1 MPPEIENAEELEITS
16 TVQDEADVSQET
28 EQSAS
33 AQSSG
38 AEDVSETAEEGTL
51 SIVRDVVSKSE
62 EAPEAAASSANE
74 ENGQETGEVETTTE
88 QDNENFSDV
97 PFNKHPRFQQV
108 LGKLKAAET
117 DAQRYRNVETFI
129 GEQGLSGDEA
139 AELLQIG
146 GLIKTNPVEAWK
158 RVLPTIQQ
166 LAIAA
171 GEVLP
176 DDLRQRVQAG
186 EVSREVAMDLSRQ
199 RAANQSMTAR
209 QDWERQNSQ
218 QRQVVELQQQI
229 GSTVTSWESER
240 RARDPNFEAKLPAI
254 EREVAWLQSKEG
266 KPRNVE
272 GVRDQ
277 LQRAYTAVS
286 ASFAAPTPSAPKPA
300 TKRPVTGGQVNGNV
314 RPEPTSTLDIIE
326 QVVAARRAG

>member
-1 MPPEIENAEELEITS
+1 MPEIENTEELETGLPV
-16 TVQDEADVSQET
+16 TDGADASQGA
-28 EQSAS
+28 EQSAN

-38 AEDVSETAEEGTL
+38 AEDVSETADEGTL

-62 EAPEAAASSANE
+62 EQPAAAASSANE
-74 ENGQETGEVETTTE
+74 AEGQETDAQQPTE
-88 QDNENFSDV
+88 PDNENFSDV

-117 DAQRYRNVETFI
+117 DAQRYRSVETFI

-176 DDLRQRVQAG
+176 EDLRQRVQNG
-186 EVSREVAMDLSRQ
+186 EMSHEVAMDFSRQ

-209 QDWERQNSQ
+209 QEWERNSSQ

-229 GSTVTSWESER
+229 GSTVNSWESER

-266 KPRNVE
+266 KPRDVN

-286 ASFAAPTPSAPKPA
+286 ASFAAPIPAAPKPA

-314 RPEPTSTLDIIE
+314 RPEPMSTLDIIE

>member
-1 MPPEIENAEELEITS
+1 MPEIENTEELENTS
-16 TVQDEADVSQET
+16 PVQDGADASQEA

-38 AEDVSETAEEGTL
+38 AEDVSETADEGTL
-51 SIVRDVVSKSE
+51 SIVRDVVSKNE
-62 EAPEAAASSANE
+62 EQPEAAASSANE
-74 ENGQETGEVETTTE
+74 AEGQETDAQQPTE
-88 QDNENFSDV
+88 PDNENFSDV

-129 GEQGLSGDEA
+129 TEQGLSGDEA

-176 DDLRQRVQAG
+176 EDLRQRVQNG
-186 EVSREVAMDLSRQ
+186 EVSKEVAFDLSRQ
-199 RAANQSMTAR
+199 RAANQSLTAR
-209 QDWERQNSQ
+209 QEWERNNSQ
-218 QRQVVELQQQI
+218 QRQMVETQQQI
-229 GSTVTSWESER
+229 GLTVNSWESER

-254 EREVAWLQSKEG
+254 EREVAWIQSKEG
-266 KPRNVE
+266 KPRDVN

-286 ASFAAPTPSAPKPA
+286 ASFVAPAASAPKPA

>member
-1 MPPEIENAEELEITS
+1 MPEIENTEELENTS
-16 TVQDEADVSQET
+16 PVLDGADASQEA

-33 AQSSG
+33 AQSSSAG
-38 AEDVSETAEEGTL
+38 DVSETADEGTL
-51 SIVRDVVSKSE
+51 SIVRDVVSKNE
-62 EAPEAAASSANE
+62 EQPEAAASSANE
-74 ENGQETGEVETTTE
+74 AEGRQTDAQQPTE
-88 QDNENFSDV
+88 PDNENFSDV

-129 GEQGLSGDEA
+129 TEQGLSGDEA

-176 DDLRQRVQAG
+176 DDLRQRVQNG

-199 RAANQSMTAR
+199 RAANQSLTAR
-209 QDWERQNSQ
+209 QKWEQESSQ
-218 QRQVVELQQQI
+218 QRQVIELQQQI
-229 GSTVTSWESER
+229 GSTVSSWESER
-240 RARDPNFEAKLPAI
+240 RLRDPNFEAKLPAI

-272 GVRDQ
+272 GVRAQ
-277 LQRAYTAVS
+277 LDRAYTAVS
-286 ASFAAPTPSAPKPA
+286 ASFVAPTPAAPKPA

>member
-1 MPPEIENAEELEITS
+1 MPEIENTEELEQGSPVTDGADAS
-16 TVQDEADVSQET
+16 KEA

-38 AEDVSETAEEGTL
+38 AGDVSETAEEGTL

-62 EAPEAAASSANE
+62 EAPVAAASSANE
-74 ENGQETGEVETTTE
+74 AEGQETDAQQPREP
-88 QDNENFSDV
+88 DNENFSDV

-158 RVLPTIQQ
+158 RVLPTIQK

-176 DDLRQRVQAG
+176 EDLRQRVQAG

-209 QDWERQNSQ
+209 QEWERNNSQ
-218 QRQVVELQQQI
+218 QRQMVELQQQI
-229 GSTVTSWESER
+229 GSTVNSWESER

-254 EREVAWLQSKEG
+254 EREVAWIQSKEG
-266 KPRNVE
+266 KPRDVN

-286 ASFAAPTPSAPKPA
+286 ASFVAPAASAPKPA

>member
-1 MPPEIENAEELEITS
+1 MPPELENTEELENTS
-16 TVQDEADVSQET
+16 TVLDGADASQEA

-38 AEDVSETAEEGTL
+38 AEDVSETVEEGTL
-51 SIVRDVVSKSE
+51 SIVRDVVSKTE
-62 EAPEAAASSANE
+62 PELEAAASSANE
-74 ENGQETGEVETTTE
+74 ANGHETGAE
-88 QDNENFSDV
+88 QSTIEPDNENFSDV

-129 GEQGLSGDEA
+129 GEQGLTGDEA

-176 DDLRQRVQAG
+176 ADLRQRVQAG
-186 EVSREVAMDLSRQ
+186 EVSQEVAMDLSRQ
-199 RAANQSMTAR
+199 RAANQSLTAR
-209 QDWERQNSQ
+209 QNWERESSQ

-229 GSTVTSWESER
+229 GSTVNSWESER

-266 KPRNVE
+266 KPRSVE
-272 GVRDQ
+272 GVREQ

-286 ASFAAPTPSAPKPA
+286 ASFAAPTPAAAKPA

-314 RPEPTSTLDIIE
+314 RSEPTSTLDIIE

>member
-1 MPPEIENAEELEITS
+1 LPPEIADTEELEIS
-16 TVQDEADVSQET
+16 TVQDGADASQEA

-51 SIVRDVVSKSE
+51 SIVRDVVSKTE
-62 EAPEAAASSANE
+62 EEPAAAASSANE
-74 ENGQETGEVETTTE
+74 ADGQETGEVETTTE
-88 QDNENFSDV
+88 QDNENYSDV

-199 RAANQSMTAR
+199 RAANQSLTAR
-209 QDWERQNSQ
+209 QEWERNNSQ

-266 KPRNVE
+266 KPRDPQ

-277 LQRAYTAVS
+277 LQRAYTEVS
-286 ASFAAPTPSAPKPA
+286 AKFAAPTPAAPKRA
-300 TKRPVTGGQVNGNV
+300 TQRPVTGGQVNGNV
-314 RPEPTSTLDIIE
+314 RPEPASTLDIIQ
-326 QVVAARRAG
+326 QVVEARRAG

>member
-1 MPPEIENAEELEITS
+1 MPEIENTEELENLS
-16 TVQDEADVSQET
+16 PVQDEADASQGA
-28 EQSAS
+28 EQSAN

-38 AEDVSETAEEGTL
+38 AEDVSETADEGTL

-62 EAPEAAASSANE
+62 EQPAAAASSANE
-74 ENGQETGEVETTTE
+74 AEGQETDAQQPTE

-176 DDLRQRVQAG
+176 EDLRQRVQNG

-199 RAANQSMTAR
+199 RAANQSLTAR
-209 QDWERQNSQ
+209 QEWERNSYQ

-229 GSTVTSWESER
+229 GSTVNSWESER

-266 KPRNVE
+266 KPRGVN

-286 ASFAAPTPSAPKPA
+286 ASFAAPTPAAPKPA

>member
-1 MPPEIENAEELEITS
+1 MPPEIEDTEELETS
-16 TVQDEADVSQET
+16 TVQDEADVSNET
-28 EQSAS
+28 EQSAN

-38 AEDVSETAEEGTL
+38 AEDVSETADEGTL
-51 SIVRDVVSKSE
+51 SIVRDVVSKTE
-62 EAPEAAASSANE
+62 EEPAAAASSATE
-74 ENGQETGEVETTTE
+74 ENGQETGEEQPTE

-129 GEQGLSGDEA
+129 GEQGLTGDEA
-139 AELLQIG
+139 ADLLHIG

-158 RVLPTIQQ
+158 RVFPTIQQ

-171 GEVLP
+171 GEIMP
-176 DDLRQRVQAG
+176 EDLRQRVQAG

-209 QDWERQNSQ
+209 QDWERQSSQ
-218 QRQVVELQQQI
+218 QRQAVEAQQQI
-229 GSTVTSWESER
+229 GSTVASWEAER
-240 RARDPNFEAKLPAI
+240 RERDLNFEAKLPAI

-266 KPRNVE
+266 KPRNAE

-277 LQRAYTAVS
+277 LKRAYDAVS
-286 ASFAAPTPSAPKPA
+286 AKFVAPAASAPKQA

-314 RPEPTSTLDIIE
+314 RPEPTSTLDIIKH
-326 QVVAARRAG
+326 VVEARRAG

>member
-1 MPPEIENAEELEITS
+1 MPPEIADTEELEIS
-16 TVQDEADVSQET
+16 TVQDGADASQEA

-51 SIVRDVVSKSE
+51 SIVRDVVSKTE
-62 EAPEAAASSANE
+62 EEPAAAASSANE
-74 ENGQETGEVETTTE
+74 ESGQETGEEQPTE

-139 AELLQIG
+139 AEMLVIA

-158 RVLPTIQQ
+158 RMLPTVQQ
-166 LAIAA
+166 VAIAA

-176 DDLRQRVQAG
+176 EDLRQRVQAG

-199 RAANQSMTAR
+199 RAANQSLTAR
-209 QDWERQNSQ
+209 QEWERNNSQ

-266 KPRNVE
+266 KPRDPQ

-277 LQRAYTAVS
+277 LQRAYTEVS
-286 ASFAAPTPSAPKPA
+286 ANFAAPTPAAPKRA
-300 TKRPVTGGQVNGNV
+300 TQRPVTGGQVNGNV
-314 RPEPTSTLDIIE
+314 RPEPASTLDIIQ
-326 QVVAARRAG
+326 QVVEARRAG

>member
-1 MPPEIENAEELEITS
+1 MPPEIADTEELETS
-16 TVQDEADVSQET
+16 TVQDEADASQEA

-51 SIVRDVVSKSE
+51 SIVRDVVSKTE
-62 EAPEAAASSANE
+62 EEPKAAASSANE
-74 ENGQETGEVETTTE
+74 ADGQKTGEVETTTE
-88 QDNENFSDV
+88 QDNENYSDV

-199 RAANQSMTAR
+199 RAANQSLTAR
-209 QDWERQNSQ
+209 QEWERNNSQ

-254 EREVAWLQSKEG
+254 EREVAWLQSKHG
-266 KPRNVE
+266 KPRDPN
-272 GVRDQ
+272 GVRAQ
-277 LQRAYTAVS
+277 LQQAYDAVS
-286 ASFAAPTPSAPKPA
+286 AQFAVPTPAAPKRA
-300 TKRPVTGGQVNGNV
+300 TQRPVTGGQVNGNV
-314 RPEPTSTLDIIE
+314 RPEPASTLDIIE

>member
-1 MPPEIENAEELEITS
+1 MPEIENTEELENLS
-16 TVQDEADVSQET
+16 PVQDEADASKEA

-38 AEDVSETAEEGTL
+38 AGDVSETADEGTL
-51 SIVRDVVSKSE
+51 SIVRDVVSKNE

-74 ENGQETGEVETTTE
+74 AEGQETDAQQPAPEL
-88 QDNENFSDV
+88 DNENYSDV
-97 PFNKHPRFQQV
+97 PFNKHPRFQAV
-108 LGKLKAAET
+108 LKELKENKT

-176 DDLRQRVQAG
+176 EDLRQRVQAG

-199 RAANQSMTAR
+199 RAANQSLTAR
-209 QDWERQNSQ
+209 QEWERSNSQ

-229 GSTVTSWESER
+229 GSTVNSWESER

-254 EREVAWLQSKEG
+254 EREVAWIQSKEG
-266 KPRNVE
+266 KPRDVN
-272 GVRDQ
+272 GVREQ

-286 ASFAAPTPSAPKPA
+286 ASFVAPVASTPKPA

>member
-1 MPPEIENAEELEITS
+1 MPEIENTEELEQGLPVT
-16 TVQDEADVSQET
+16 DEADASKEA

-38 AEDVSETAEEGTL
+38 AGDVSETAEEGTL
-51 SIVRDVVSKSE
+51 SIVRDVVSKNE
-62 EAPEAAASSANE
+62 EQPEAAASSANE
-74 ENGQETGEVETTTE
+74 AEGQETDAQQPTE
-88 QDNENFSDV
+88 PDNENFSDV

-176 DDLRQRVQAG
+176 EDLRQRVQAG

-209 QDWERQNSQ
+209 QQWERENSQ

-229 GSTVTSWESER
+229 GSTVNSWESER

-254 EREVAWLQSKEG
+254 EREVAWIQSKEG
-266 KPRNVE
+266 KPRSVE
-272 GVRDQ
+272 GVREQ

-286 ASFAAPTPSAPKPA
+286 ASFAAPTPTAPKPA

>member
-1 MPPEIENAEELEITS
+1 MPEIENTEELEQGLPVT
-16 TVQDEADVSQET
+16 DEADASKEA

-38 AEDVSETAEEGTL
+38 AGDVSETAEEGTL

-62 EAPEAAASSANE
+62 EAPVAAASSANE
-74 ENGQETGEVETTTE
+74 AEGQETDAQQPTE
-88 QDNENFSDV
+88 PDNENFSDV

-176 DDLRQRVQAG
+176 EDLRQRVQAG

-209 QDWERQNSQ
+209 QEWEQQNSQ
-218 QRQVVELQQQI
+218 QRQMVELQQQI
-229 GSTVTSWESER
+229 GSTVNSWESER
-240 RARDPNFEAKLPAI
+240 RVRDPNFEAKLPAI
-254 EREVAWLQSKEG
+254 EREVAWLQSKDG
-266 KPRNVE
+266 KPRTAE
-272 GVRDQ
+272 GVRAQ
-277 LQRAYTAVS
+277 LDRAYTAVS
-286 ASFAAPTPSAPKPA
+286 ASFVAPATPAPKQA

>member
-1 MPPEIENAEELEITS
+1 LPEIENTEELEQGLPVT
-16 TVQDEADVSQET
+16 DEADASKEA

-38 AEDVSETAEEGTL
+38 AGDVSETAEEGTL

-62 EAPEAAASSANE
+62 EAPVAAASSANE
-74 ENGQETGEVETTTE
+74 AEGQETDAQQPTE
-88 QDNENFSDV
+88 PDNENFSDV

-176 DDLRQRVQAG
+176 EDLRQRVQAG

-199 RAANQSMTAR
+199 RAANQSLTAR
-209 QDWERQNSQ
+209 QEWERKSSEE
-218 QRQVVELQQQI
+218 RQVVELQQQI
-229 GSTVTSWESER
+229 GSTVNSWESER

-254 EREVAWLQSKEG
+254 EREVAWLQSKHG
-266 KPRNVE
+266 KPRTPE
-272 GVRDQ
+272 GVREQ
-277 LQRAYTAVS
+277 LQQAYTAVS
-286 ASFAAPTPSAPKPA
+286 ASFAAPAAPTPKPA

>member
-1 MPPEIENAEELEITS
+1 MPEIENTEELENTS
-16 TVQDEADVSQET
+16 PVQDGADASQEA

-38 AEDVSETAEEGTL
+38 AEDVSETADEGTL
-51 SIVRDVVSKSE
+51 SIVRDVVSKNE
-62 EAPEAAASSANE
+62 EQPEAAASSANE
-74 ENGQETGEVETTTE
+74 AEGQETDAQQPTE
-88 QDNENFSDV
+88 PDNENFSDV

-129 GEQGLSGDEA
+129 TEQGLSGDEA

-176 DDLRQRVQAG
+176 DDLRQRVQNG

-199 RAANQSMTAR
+199 RAANQSLTAR
-209 QDWERQNSQ
+209 QQWEQQSSQ

-229 GSTVTSWESER
+229 GTTVSSWESER

-254 EREVAWLQSKEG
+254 EREVAWLQSKNG
-266 KPRNVE
+266 KPRSVE
-272 GVRDQ
+272 GVRAQ
-277 LQRAYTAVS
+277 LQEAYDAVS
-286 ASFAAPTPSAPKPA
+286 AKFIAPTPSAPKQA

>member
-1 MPPEIENAEELEITS
+1 MPEIENTEELEQGLPVT
-16 TVQDEADVSQET
+16 DEADASQEA

-38 AEDVSETAEEGTL
+38 AGDVSETAEEGTL

-62 EAPEAAASSANE
+62 EAPVAAASSANE
-74 ENGQETGEVETTTE
+74 AEGQETDAQQPTE

-176 DDLRQRVQAG
+176 EDLRQRVQAG

-209 QDWERQNSQ
+209 QQWERENSQ

-229 GSTVTSWESER
+229 GSTVNSWESER

-254 EREVAWLQSKEG
+254 EREVAWIQSKEG
-266 KPRNVE
+266 KPRSVE
-272 GVRDQ
+272 GAREQ

-286 ASFAAPTPSAPKPA
+286 ASFAAPTPAAPKPA

>member
-1 MPPEIENAEELEITS
+1 MPEIENTEELEQGLPVT
-16 TVQDEADVSQET
+16 DEADASQEA

-38 AEDVSETAEEGTL
+38 AEDVSETADEGTL
-51 SIVRDVVSKSE
+51 SIVRDVVSKNE
-62 EAPEAAASSANE
+62 EQPEAAASSANE
-74 ENGQETGEVETTTE
+74 AEGQETDAQQPTE
-88 QDNENFSDV
+88 PDNENFSDV

-129 GEQGLSGDEA
+129 GEQGISGDEA

-176 DDLRQRVQAG
+176 EDLRQRVQAG

-209 QDWERQNSQ
+209 QEWERNNSQ

-229 GSTVTSWESER
+229 GSTVSSWESER

-254 EREVAWLQSKEG
+254 EREVAWLQSKHG
-266 KPRNVE
+266 KPRTVE
-272 GVRDQ
+272 GVREQ
-277 LQRAYTAVS
+277 LQQAYTAVS
-286 ASFAAPTPSAPKPA
+286 ASFVAPAAPAPKPA

>member
-1 MPPEIENAEELEITS
+1 MPEIENTEELEQGLPVT
-16 TVQDEADVSQET
+16 DEADASQEA

-38 AEDVSETAEEGTL
+38 AGDVSETAEEGTL

-62 EAPEAAASSANE
+62 EAPVAAASSANE
-74 ENGQETGEVETTTE
+74 AEGQETDAQQPTE
-88 QDNENFSDV
+88 PDNENFSDV

-176 DDLRQRVQAG
+176 EDLRQRVQAG

-199 RAANQSMTAR
+199 RAVTQSLTAK
-209 QDWERQNSQ
+209 QEWERTNSQ

-229 GSTVTSWESER
+229 GSTVNSWESER

-254 EREVAWLQSKEG
+254 EREVAWIQSKEG
-266 KPRNVE
+266 KPRSVE
-272 GVRDQ
+272 GVREQ

-286 ASFAAPTPSAPKPA
+286 ASFAAPTPAAPKPA

>member
-1 MPPEIENAEELEITS
+1 MPEIENTEELKNLS
-16 TVQDEADVSQET
+16 PVQDEADASQEA

-38 AEDVSETAEEGTL
+38 AGDVSETADEGTL

-62 EAPEAAASSANE
+62 EAPGAAASSANE
-74 ENGQETGEVETTTE
+74 AEGRQTDAQRPTE
-88 QDNENFSDV
+88 PDNENFSDV

-117 DAQRYRNVETFI
+117 DARRYRNVETFI
-129 GEQGLSGDEA
+129 TEQGLTGDEA

-176 DDLRQRVQAG
+176 EDLRQRVQNG

-199 RAANQSMTAR
+199 RAVNQSLTAR
-209 QDWERQNSQ
+209 QEWERNSSQ
-218 QRQVVELQQQI
+218 QRQVIELQQQI
-229 GSTVTSWESER
+229 GSTVSSWESER
-240 RARDPNFEAKLPAI
+240 RLRDPNFEAKLPAI

-272 GVRDQ
+272 GVRAQ
-277 LQRAYTAVS
+277 LDRAYTAVS
-286 ASFAAPTPSAPKPA
+286 ASFVAPTPAVPKPA

>member
-1 MPPEIENAEELEITS
+1 MPPEIADTEELETS
-16 TVQDEADVSQET
+16 TVQDEADASQEA

-62 EAPEAAASSANE
+62 EEPEAAASSANE
-74 ENGQETGEVETTTE
+74 ADGQETGEVETTTE
-88 QDNENFSDV
+88 QDNENYSDV

-171 GEVLP
+171 GEVLS
-176 DDLRQRVQAG
+176 DDLKSRIANG
-186 EVSREVAMDLSRQ
+186 EMTKEAAIEYSRQ
-199 RAANQSMTAR
+199 RALNQSLTAR
-209 QDWERQNSQ
+209 QEWERNNSQ
-218 QRQVVELQQQI
+218 QRQVVEMQQQI
-229 GSTVTSWESER
+229 GSTVTSWESDR

-266 KPRNVE
+266 KPRDPQ

-277 LQRAYTAVS
+277 LQRAYSSVS
-286 ASFAAPTPSAPKPA
+286 ANFAAPTPAAPKRA
-300 TKRPVTGGQVNGNV
+300 TQRPVTGGQVNGNV
-314 RPEPTSTLDIIE
+314 RPEPASTLDIIK
-326 QVVAARRAG
+326 QVVEARRAG

>member
-1 MPPEIENAEELEITS
+1 LPPEIENAEELETS
-16 TVQDEADVSQET
+16 TVQDEADASQEV

-51 SIVRDVVSKSE
+51 SIVRDVVSKT
-62 EAPEAAASSANE
+62 EAAPVAAASSASE
-74 ENGQETGEVETTTE
+74 VNGQETGEDKPTTE
-88 QDNENFSDV
+88 PDNENFSDV

-129 GEQGLSGDEA
+129 GEQGLTGDEA

-176 DDLRQRVQAG
+176 EDLRQRVQAG

-199 RAANQSMTAR
+199 RAANQSLTAR
-209 QDWERQNSQ
+209 QNWERENFQ

-229 GSTVTSWESER
+229 GSTVNSWESER

-266 KPRNVE
+266 KPRDVN

-286 ASFAAPTPSAPKPA
+286 ASFAAPVQSAPKPA